1 MTFWD
6 VINIWVESANNPNI
20 INELALDAG
29 FSPHRFS
36 QIAKGE
42 NLTYGDCAK
51 FARWVNSNFSAEFG
65 IIGKLRFC
73 DIWPNYIKPP
83 TREKD
88 FKLFAAIRALKGGT
102 LAEADVEVV
111 ADVLKKKKIKPDS
124 GGNYN
129 AQEVFDAMA

>member
-6 VINIWVESANNPNI
+6 IINIWVESANNPRI
-20 INELALDAG
+20 INELAQDAG

-42 NLTYGDCAK
+42 NLVYSDCAK

-88 FKLFAAIRALKGGT
+88 FKLFTAIRALKGGK
-102 LAEADVEVV
+102 LAAEDVEVV
-111 ADVLKKKKIKPDS
+111 AKLLKKAKVEPDKD
-124 GGNYN
+124 GNYD
-129 AQEVFDAMA
+129 AQEVFDAIG